1 MTRAD
6 LRSRLPVH
14 APLALVLFIAAAG
27 MVRVL
32 TQHWREG
39 AVLLGGAMIVAA
51 VLRAVLPTERVG
63 LLAVRS
69 RPVDVL
75 CYAAFGVVMSIIAVQ
90 ITASLLNGGS

>member
-14 APLALVLFIAAAG
+14 APLALVLLIAVVG
-27 MVRVL
+27 MSRVL

-75 CYAAFGVVMSIIAVQ
+75 CYAAFGLVMSIIAVQ
-90 ITASLLNGGS
+90 ITASLLNGGT

>member
-1 MTRAD
+1 MTRVD

-14 APLALVLFIAAAG
+14 APLAMVLLIAAAG

-39 AVLLGGAMIVAA
+39 AVLLGGAMIAAA
-51 VLRAVLPTERVG
+51 VLRALLPTERVG

-75 CYAAFGVVMSIIAVQ
+75 CYGAFGVVMSIIAVQ
-90 ITASLLNGGS
+90 ITASLLNGGT

>member
-1 MTRAD
+1 VTRVA
-6 LRSRLPVH
+6 LRSRLPLH
-14 APLALVLFIAAAG
+14 APLALVLLIAAAG

-63 LLAVRS
+63 LLAIRS

-75 CYAAFGVVMSIIAVQ
+75 CYGAFGVVMSIVAVQ

>member
-1 MTRAD
+1 
-6 LRSRLPVH
+6 VH
-14 APLALVLFIAAAG
+14 APLTLVLLIAVVG
-27 MVRVL
+27 MSRVL

-75 CYAAFGVVMSIIAVQ
+75 CYAAFGAVMSIIAVQ

>member
-1 MTRAD
+1 VTRAD

-14 APLALVLFIAAAG
+14 APLALVLLIAVVG
-27 MVRVL
+27 MSRVL

-75 CYAAFGVVMSIIAVQ
+75 CYATFGVVMSIIAVQ

>member
-14 APLALVLFIAAAG
+14 APLALVLLIAVVG
-27 MVRVL
+27 MSRVL

-75 CYAAFGVVMSIIAVQ
+75 CYAAFGLVTSIIAVQ
-90 ITASLLNGGS
+90 ITASLLNGGT